1 MKLPYF
7 EVSAFTQRPFAG
19 NPAGVCVLEEWLPD
33 VLLQSIAAQNNLAET
48 AFLVARA
55 GVYELRWFTPT
66 NKVDLCG
73 HATLASAHVLFRH
86 RGTKEGTLRFHSPRT
101 GELSV
106 ARDGDRLGLEEWSVA
121 ERIGSSAQRSAR
133 SRGSCIRRVIT
144 SRSIEARRK
153 SWR

>member
-66 NKVDLCG
+66 NEVDC
-73 HATLASAHVLFRH
+73 A
-86 RGTKEGTLRFHSPRT
+86 GTRRSPPRMCYFAIA
-101 GELSV
+101 G
-106 ARDGDRLGLEEWSVA
+106 
-121 ERIGSSAQRSAR
+121 
-133 SRGSCIRRVIT
+133 
-144 SRSIEARRK
+144 RRK
-153 SWR
+153 GRCGFIRHARAS